1 MNWKKPTSAPYWPR
15 PELWT
20 RRPKRWASM
29 LRPCIANASS
39 TTCEQHPMKLAMK
52 LRTRLF
58 LSISALITVALLGL
72 LLGLV
77 SVMQMAKSQE
87 ALIKHNFV
95 TLDLGLKLRQNLG
108 DQLVMMLNEQPDR
121 NALQQAQE
129 QFRELLAQGVEHDAQ
144 NSIDTGFDQARV
156 DYQQF
161 LQTYQQNRDGA
172 PSLRDDAALSDSFN
186 KLRNGLLAAHKQALT
201 NINEAESNSR
211 ERALWVAA
219 LLGLVG
225 IAVLG
230 IGFITAHGIA
240 RRFGAPIEALAKAAD
255 NIGQGNF
262 EVTLPISSAAE
273 MNLLTRRFGIMAEAL
288 RQHQATNIDELL
300 AGQQR
305 LQAVLDS
312 IDDGLLMID
321 RQGRLEH
328 LNPVAQ
334 RQLGWDEDRLGQ
346 GLGEALQRPELDEQL
361 YLTLRGGTL
370 DRAPDDLSVEV
381 DGETRLLTY
390 SLTPVSHTKGH
401 ILGAVMVLHD
411 VTEQRAFERVRSE
424 FVLRA
429 SHELRTPVTGM
440 HMAFGLLQERVH
452 FPTESREADLLNTV
466 NEEMQRLMQL
476 INDLLNFSRYQNGL
490 QKLTLGPCDVSEMLN
505 NARQRFADQAEEQ
518 NIVIVV
524 EIQEP
529 LPHLHADHTQLD
541 RVLDNLLD
549 NALRHTPQNGLI
561 RLQARRHGERVIISV
576 EDNGEGIAYGQ
587 QGRIFEPF
595 VQVGRKKGGAGLG
608 LALCKEIVQL
618 HGGRM
623 GVYSRPTQGTQF
635 YMALPL

>member
-1 MNWKKPTSAPYWPR
+1 
-15 PELWT
+15 
-20 RRPKRWASM
+20 
-29 LRPCIANASS
+29 
-39 TTCEQHPMKLAMK
+39 MKWAMK

-58 LSISALITVALLGL
+58 FSISALITVALLGL
-72 LLGLV
+72 TLGLV

-87 ALIKHNFV
+87 TLIHENFV
-95 TLDLGLKLRQNLG
+95 SLDTGLKLRQNLG
-108 DQLVMMLNEQPDR
+108 DQLVMMLNESP
-121 NALQQAQE
+121 AQE
-129 QFRELLAQGVEHDAQ
+129 PLQKLQDQFREVLAQGIAHDEESQVDNGFLAVRGDYERFLEAYAASKDTPRALRNNVELSARFNTLRNNLVAAHRQ
-144 NSIDTGFDQARV
+144 SLSNIGEVESQAR
-156 DYQQF
+156 
-161 LQTYQQNRDGA
+161 
-172 PSLRDDAALSDSFN
+172 
-186 KLRNGLLAAHKQALT
+186 
-201 NINEAESNSR
+201 SR
-211 ERALWVAA
+211 AIWVAS

-225 IAVLG
+225 LAVLC

-255 NIGQGNF
+255 KIGQGNF

-288 RQHQATNIDELL
+288 RQHQVTNVDELL

-370 DRAPDDLSVEV
+370 ERAPEDLEIEV
-381 DGETRLLTY
+381 DGESRLLTY

-440 HMAFGLLQERVH
+440 HMAFGLFRERAK
-452 FPTESREADLLNTV
+452 FPADSREADLLDTV

-490 QKLTLGPCDVSEMLN
+490 QKLTLAPCSIEELLEHT
-505 NARQRFADQAEEQ
+505 RLRFQDQAHDR
-518 NIVIVV
+518 NIVLTI
-524 EIQEP
+524 EAEEP
-529 LPHLHADHTQLD
+529 LPRLHADRAQLE

-549 NALRHTPQNGLI
+549 NALRHTPENGLI

-623 GVYSRPTQGTQF
+623 GVYSRPGQGTQF

>member
-1 MNWKKPTSAPYWPR
+1 
-15 PELWT
+15 
-20 RRPKRWASM
+20 
-29 LRPCIANASS
+29 
-39 TTCEQHPMKLAMK
+39 MKLAMK

-77 SVMQMAKSQE
+77 SVMQMAGSQD
-87 ALIKHNFV
+87 AVVRSNFV
-95 TLDLGLKLRQNLG
+95 SLDLGLKLRQTLG
-108 DQLVMMLNEQPDR
+108 DQLVIMLSEKPDPAAFEASKQHYFQLLEEGIAHEQVGD
-121 NALQQAQE
+121 AVQYGFSQAKK
-129 QFRELLAQGVEHDAQ
+129 
-144 NSIDTGFDQARV
+144 
-156 DYQQF
+156 DYLSF
-161 LQTYQQNRDGA
+161 LQA
-172 PSLRDDAALSDSFN
+172 FSDSRGPTHVLSGNPVLTEKFN
-186 KLRNGLLAAHKQALT
+186 ALRNGLITEHKRALD
-201 NINEAESNSR
+201 NINNTQRKAR
-211 ERALWVAA
+211 DRALLIAG
-219 LLGLVG
+219 LLGFVG
-225 IAVLG
+225 LAVLI

-240 RRFGAPIEALAKAAD
+240 RRFGAPIEALAQAAD

-288 RQHQATNIDELL
+288 REHQATNVDELL

-321 RQGRLEH
+321 RQGHLEH

-334 RQLGWDEDRLGQ
+334 RQLGWDSDRLGQ
-346 GLGEALQRPELDEQL
+346 GLGSALERPELDEQL
-361 YLTLRGGTL
+361 QLVLRGGTL
-370 DRAPDDLSVEV
+370 ERAPEDLAIEV
-381 DGETRLLTY
+381 DGESRLLTY
-390 SLTPVSHTKGH
+390 SLTPVSHTQGH

-440 HMAFGLLQERVH
+440 HMAFGLFRERAK
-452 FPTESREADLLNTV
+452 FPEDSREADLLDTV

-490 QKLTLGPCDVSEMLN
+490 QKLTLAPCSIEDLLAQAKDRFAATAAEKGIELLVEVQGPLP
-505 NARQRFADQAEEQ
+505 RLQADQA
-518 NIVIVV
+518 
-524 EIQEP
+524 
-529 LPHLHADHTQLD
+529 QLD
-541 RVLDNLLD
+541 RVLDNLID
-549 NALRHTPQNGLI
+549 NAMRHTAADGQI

-623 GVYSRPTQGTQF
+623 GVYSRPGQGTQF
-635 YMALPL
+635 YMALAV

>member
-1 MNWKKPTSAPYWPR
+1 
-15 PELWT
+15 
-20 RRPKRWASM
+20 
-29 LRPCIANASS
+29 
-39 TTCEQHPMKLAMK
+39 MKLAMT

-77 SVMQMAKSQE
+77 GVMQMAGTQE
-87 ALIKHNFV
+87 ALIRDNFV
-95 TLDLGLKLRQNLG
+95 TLDLGLKLRQTLG
-108 DQLVMMLNEQPDR
+108 DQLIIMLDEQPDPAAFEASKQHSLELFDEGIAR
-121 NALQQAQE
+121 EPSSEGAQY
-129 QFRELLAQGVEHDAQ
+129 
-144 NSIDTGFDQARV
+144 GFKKAKA
-156 DYQQF
+156 DYQNL
-161 LQTYQQNRDGA
+161 LQSFDFSSAPIQVVGSDGDLA
-172 PSLRDDAALSDSFN
+172 EKFN
-186 KLRNGLLAAHKQALT
+186 ALRNGLISEQKRALG
-201 NINEAESNSR
+201 NITEIERKAR
-211 ERALWVAA
+211 ERALLIAG

-225 IAVLG
+225 VAVLF
-230 IGFITAHGIA
+230 IGFITAHAIA
-240 RRFGAPIEALAKAAD
+240 RRFGAPIEALAAAAD

-262 EVTLPISSAAE
+262 EVTLPISSAVE
-273 MNLLTRRFGIMAEAL
+273 MNQLTRRFGIMAEAL
-288 RQHQATNIDELL
+288 REHQATNIDELL

-312 IDDGLLMID
+312 IDDGLLIID
-321 RQGRLEH
+321 RQGHLEH

-334 RQLGWDEDRLGQ
+334 RQLGWDTDRLGQ
-346 GLGEALQRPELDEQL
+346 GLGTALERPELDEQL
-361 YLTLRGGTL
+361 QLVLRGGTL
-370 DRAPDDLSVEV
+370 ERAPDDLSIEV
-381 DGETRLLTY
+381 DGESRLLTY
-390 SLTPVSHTKGH
+390 SLTPVSHTQGH

-440 HMAFGLLQERVH
+440 HMAFGLFRERTH
-452 FPTESREADLLNTV
+452 FAEDSREADLLDTV

-490 QKLTLGPCDVSEMLN
+490 QKLSLAPCSIEDLLDQAQTRFARLAQEKGIELLVEVQGPLP
-505 NARQRFADQAEEQ
+505 RLQADQA
-518 NIVIVV
+518 
-524 EIQEP
+524 
-529 LPHLHADHTQLD
+529 QLE
-541 RVLDNLLD
+541 RVLDNLID
-549 NALRHTPQNGLI
+549 NALRHTSHDGLI
-561 RLQARRHGERVIISV
+561 RLQARRHGERMIISV

-623 GVYSRPTQGTQF
+623 GVYSRPGQGTQF
-635 YMALPL
+635 YMALAI

>member
-1 MNWKKPTSAPYWPR
+1 
-15 PELWT
+15 
-20 RRPKRWASM
+20 
-29 LRPCIANASS
+29 
-39 TTCEQHPMKLAMK
+39 MKLAMK

-77 SVMQMAKSQE
+77 SVMQMASSQE
-87 ALIKHNFV
+87 ALIRNNFI
-95 TLDLGLKLRQNLG
+95 TLDLGLKLRQTLG
-108 DQLVMMLNEQPDR
+108 DQLIIMLSEKPDHAAFEASR
-121 NALQQAQE
+121 QHY
-129 QFRELLAQGVEHDAQ
+129 FELLDEGIAHEERGDGTQYSFNQAKADYLSFLQA
-144 NSIDTGFDQARV
+144 FDQAHEPSRV
-156 DYQQF
+156 
-161 LQTYQQNRDGA
+161 
-172 PSLRDDAALSDSFN
+172 LSGNEDLTEKFN
-186 KLRNGLLAAHKQALT
+186 TLRNGLIAEHQRALD
-201 NINEAESNSR
+201 NINATERQAR
-211 ERALWVAA
+211 ERALLVAG

-225 IAVLG
+225 LAVLV

-240 RRFGAPIEALAKAAD
+240 RRFGEPIEALAKAAD

-262 EVTLPISSAAE
+262 DVTLPISPAAE
-273 MNLLTRRFGIMAEAL
+273 MNQLTRRFGIMAEAL
-288 RQHQATNIDELL
+288 REHQATNIDELL

-321 RQGRLEH
+321 RDGHLEH

-334 RQLGWDEDRLGQ
+334 RQLGWDEERLGQ
-346 GLGEALQRPELDEQL
+346 GLGSALSRPELDEQL
-361 YLTLRGGTL
+361 QLVLRGGTL
-370 DRAPDDLSVEV
+370 ERAPEDLNVEV
-381 DGETRLLTY
+381 DGESRLLTY
-390 SLTPVSHTKGH
+390 SLTPVSHTQGH

-452 FPTESREADLLNTV
+452 FADDSREADLLNTV

-490 QKLTLGPCDVSEMLN
+490 QKLTLTPCSIVDLLEQAQ
-505 NARQRFADQAEEQ
+505 ARFSDQAGARHIEL
-518 NIVIVV
+518 VV
-524 EIQEP
+524 ETQAS
-529 LPHLHADHTQLD
+529 LPHLHADPPQLD
-541 RVLDNLLD
+541 RVLDNLIG
-549 NALRHTPQNGLI
+549 NALRHTAENGLI

-623 GVYSRPTQGTQF
+623 GVYSRPGQGTQF

>member
-1 MNWKKPTSAPYWPR
+1 
-15 PELWT
+15 
-20 RRPKRWASM
+20 
-29 LRPCIANASS
+29 
-39 TTCEQHPMKLAMK
+39 MKLAMK

-77 SVMQMAKSQE
+77 SVMQMAKTQE
-87 ALIKHNFV
+87 SLIRSNFI
-95 TLDLGLKLRQNLG
+95 TLDLGLKLRQTLG
-108 DQLVMMLNEQPDR
+108 DQLILMLDDQPDTQ
-121 NALQQAQE
+121 ALKASRQRYFALLEQGIEHEHEDATNSGFTQAKADYLSFVQ
-129 QFRELLAQGVEHDAQ
+129 A
-144 NSIDTGFDQARV
+144 FDKSQ
-156 DYQQF
+156 
-161 LQTYQQNRDGA
+161 
-172 PSLRDDAALSDSFN
+172 DAAPQLRNNEELTERFN
-186 KLRNGLLAAHKQALT
+186 VLRNGLIGEHKKALE
-201 NINEAESNSR
+201 NINATEHQSR
-211 ERALWVAA
+211 ERALLNAG

-225 IAVLG
+225 LAVLI
-230 IGFITAHGIA
+230 IGFVTAHGIA
-240 RRFGAPIEALAKAAD
+240 RRFGGPIEALAKAAD
-255 NIGQGNF
+255 KISQGNF

-273 MNLLTRRFGIMAEAL
+273 MNLLTRRFGHMAEAL
-288 RQHQATNIDELL
+288 RQHQATNVDELL

-321 RQGRLEH
+321 RQGHLEH
-328 LNPVAQ
+328 LNPVSQ
-334 RQLGWDEDRLGQ
+334 RQLGWDDNRLGQ
-346 GLGEALQRPELDEQL
+346 GLGDAMGRPELDEQL
-361 YLTLRGGTL
+361 HLILRGGNL
-370 DRAPDDLSVEV
+370 ERAPEDLEVEV
-381 DGETRLLTY
+381 DGELRLLTY
-390 SLTPVSHTKGH
+390 SLTPVSHTQGH

-411 VTEQRAFERVRSE
+411 VTEQRAFERVRAE

-440 HMAFGLLQERVH
+440 HMAFGLFQERAK
-452 FPTESREADLLNTV
+452 FPAESREADLLSTV

-490 QKLTLGPCDVSEMLN
+490 QKLTLAPCDISDLLEH
-505 NARQRFADQAEEQ
+505 ARARFAEQANAQNIELLVEEQ
-518 NIVIVV
+518 P
-524 EIQEP
+524 Q
-529 LPHLHADHTQLD
+529 LPRLHADRAQLE
-541 RVLDNLLD
+541 RVLDNLLG
-549 NALRHTPQNGLI
+549 NALRHTAAGGQI
-561 RLQARRHGERVIISV
+561 RLQARRHGERVIVSV

-623 GVYSRPTQGTQF
+623 GVYSRPGQGTQF

>member
-1 MNWKKPTSAPYWPR
+1 
-15 PELWT
+15 
-20 RRPKRWASM
+20 
-29 LRPCIANASS
+29 
-39 TTCEQHPMKLAMK
+39 MKLAMK

-77 SVMQMAKSQE
+77 SVMQMAGSQD
-87 ALIKHNFV
+87 AVVRSNFV
-95 TLDLGLKLRQNLG
+95 SLDLGLKLRQTLG
-108 DQLVMMLNEQPDR
+108 DQLVIMLSEKPDPAAFEASKQHYFQLLDEGIAHEQVGD
-121 NALQQAQE
+121 AVQYGFSQAKK
-129 QFRELLAQGVEHDAQ
+129 
-144 NSIDTGFDQARV
+144 
-156 DYQQF
+156 DYLSF
-161 LQTYQQNRDGA
+161 LQA
-172 PSLRDDAALSDSFN
+172 FSDSRGPTHVLSGNQVLTEKFN
-186 KLRNGLLAAHKQALT
+186 ALRNGLITEHKRALD
-201 NINEAESNSR
+201 NINNTQRKAR
-211 ERALWVAA
+211 DRALLIAG
-219 LLGLVG
+219 LLGFVG
-225 IAVLG
+225 LAVLI

-240 RRFGAPIEALAKAAD
+240 RRFGAPIEALAQAAD

-288 RQHQATNIDELL
+288 REHQATNVDELL

-321 RQGRLEH
+321 RQGHLEH

-334 RQLGWDEDRLGQ
+334 RQLGWDSDRLGQ
-346 GLGEALQRPELDEQL
+346 GLGSALERPELDEQL
-361 YLTLRGGTL
+361 QLVLRGGTL
-370 DRAPDDLSVEV
+370 ERAPEDLAIEV
-381 DGETRLLTY
+381 DGESRLLTY
-390 SLTPVSHTKGH
+390 SLTPVSHTQGH

-440 HMAFGLLQERVH
+440 HMAFGLFRERAK
-452 FPTESREADLLNTV
+452 FPEDSREADLLDTV

-490 QKLTLGPCDVSEMLN
+490 QKLTLAPCSIEDLLAQAKDRFAATAAEKGIDLLVEVQGPLP
-505 NARQRFADQAEEQ
+505 RLQADQA
-518 NIVIVV
+518 
-524 EIQEP
+524 
-529 LPHLHADHTQLD
+529 QLD
-541 RVLDNLLD
+541 RVLDNLID
-549 NALRHTPQNGLI
+549 NAMRHTAADGQI

-623 GVYSRPTQGTQF
+623 GVYSRPGQGTQF
-635 YMALPL
+635 YMALAV

>member
-1 MNWKKPTSAPYWPR
+1 
-15 PELWT
+15 
-20 RRPKRWASM
+20 
-29 LRPCIANASS
+29 
-39 TTCEQHPMKLAMK
+39 MKLAMK

-72 LLGLV
+72 MLGLV
-77 SVMQMAKSQE
+77 SVMQMAGTQE
-87 ALIKHNFV
+87 ALVRNNFV
-95 TLDLGLKLRQNLG
+95 TLDIGLKLRQTLG
-108 DQLVMMLNEQPDR
+108 DQLIIMLSEQPDSS
-121 NALQQAQE
+121 AFETSKQHYLQLLEEGIAQE
-129 QFRELLAQGVEHDAQ
+129 PEGEGGEFGFKKAKADYLSFIKAYEVAPDTTHVLSGNDELTE
-144 NSIDTGFDQARV
+144 R
-156 DYQQF
+156 
-161 LQTYQQNRDGA
+161 
-172 PSLRDDAALSDSFN
+172 FN
-186 KLRNGLLAAHKQALT
+186 ALRNGLIAEHKRALD
-201 NINEAESNSR
+201 NINDTERQAR
-211 ERALWVAA
+211 ERALLIAG

-225 IAVLG
+225 LAVLI
-230 IGFITAHGIA
+230 IGFVTAHAIA
-240 RRFGAPIEALAKAAD
+240 RRFGEPIEALAQAAD

-262 EVTLPISSAAE
+262 DVTLPVSSAVE
-273 MNLLTRRFGIMAEAL
+273 LNQLTRRFGIMAEAL
-288 RQHQATNIDELL
+288 REHQATNVDELL

-321 RQGRLEH
+321 RQGHLEH

-334 RQLGWDEDRLGQ
+334 RQLGWEADRVGQ
-346 GLGEALQRPELDEQL
+346 ALDVALQRPELDEQMQMV
-361 YLTLRGGTL
+361 LRGGTL
-370 DRAPDDLSVEV
+370 ERPPEDLSIEV
-381 DGETRLLTY
+381 DGETRLLTF
-390 SLTPVSHTKGH
+390 SLTPVVHTQGH

-440 HMAFGLLQERVH
+440 HMAFGLFRERAR
-452 FPTESREADLLNTV
+452 FAPDSREADLLDTV

-490 QKLTLGPCDVSEMLN
+490 QKLSLAPCSIDDLLEQAQIRFGSNAEEKGIELLVEVQGPLP
-505 NARQRFADQAEEQ
+505 RLQADQ
-518 NIVIVV
+518 
-524 EIQEP
+524 P
-529 LPHLHADHTQLD
+529 QLD
-541 RVLDNLLD
+541 RVLDNLID
-549 NALRHTPQNGLI
+549 NALRHTSAGGLI
-561 RLQARRHGERVIISV
+561 RLQARRHGDRVIISV

-623 GVYSRPTQGTQF
+623 GVYSRPGQGTQF
-635 YMALPL
+635 YMALTV

>member
-1 MNWKKPTSAPYWPR
+1 
-15 PELWT
+15 
-20 RRPKRWASM
+20 
-29 LRPCIANASS
+29 
-39 TTCEQHPMKLAMK
+39 MKLAMK

-58 LSISALITVALLGL
+58 LSISALMTVALLGL

-87 ALIKHNFV
+87 ALIQGNISN
-95 TLDLGLKLRQNLG
+95 LELGLKLRQNLG
-108 DQLVMMLNEQPDR
+108 DQLVIMISPSPDKR
-121 NALQQAQE
+121 LLKTYQD
-129 QFRELLAQGVEHDAQ
+129 QFHELLAEGIERDAQ
-144 NSIDTGFDQARV
+144 SKVQGRFENTSRYYQRFIEAAQRFENDTRAMHDNPELRSSFDA
-156 DYQQF
+156 
-161 LQTYQQNRDGA
+161 
-172 PSLRDDAALSDSFN
+172 
-186 KLRNGLLAAHKQALT
+186 LRNDLLDTHGEALQ
-201 NINEAESNSR
+201 NISTAEAYSR
-211 ERALWVAA
+211 ERALWIAG

-225 IAVLG
+225 IAVLC

-240 RRFGAPIEALAKAAD
+240 HRFGAPIEALAKAAD
-255 NIGQGNF
+255 HIGQGNYD
-262 EVTLPISSAAE
+262 VTLPISSATE
-273 MNLLTRRFGIMAEAL
+273 MNLLTRRFGLMAEAL
-288 RQHQATNIDELL
+288 RQHQATNVDELL

-334 RQLGWDEDRLGQ
+334 RQLGWDESRLGR
-346 GLGEALQRPELDEQL
+346 GLGEALEHPELDEQL
-361 YLTLRGGTL
+361 FLILRGGTL
-370 DRAPDDLSVEV
+370 EHAPEDLSIDI
-381 DGETRLLTY
+381 DGESRLLTY

-401 ILGAVMVLHD
+401 ILGAVMVLRD

-429 SHELRTPVTGM
+429 SHELRTPVTGI
-440 HMAFGLLQERVH
+440 HMAFGLLQERLH
-452 FPTESREADLLNTV
+452 FAAESREADLLNTIT
-466 NEEMQRLMQL
+466 EEMQRLMQL

-490 QKLTLGPCDVSEMLN
+490 QKLKLAPCSIKHLLEE
-505 NARQRFADQAEEQ
+505 ARGRFEEQ
-518 NIVIVV
+518 ARLHDITLMLD
-524 EIQEP
+524 IQEP
-529 LPHLHADHTQLD
+529 VPHLHADQAQLE

-549 NALRHTPQNGLI
+549 NALRHTPESGLI
-561 RLQARRHGERVIISV
+561 RLQARRHGERAIISI
-576 EDNGEGIAYGQ
+576 EDNGEGIPYGQ

-623 GVYSRPTQGTQF
+623 GVYSRPGQGTQF
-635 YMALPL
+635 YMALPT

>member
-1 MNWKKPTSAPYWPR
+1 
-15 PELWT
+15 
-20 RRPKRWASM
+20 
-29 LRPCIANASS
+29 
-39 TTCEQHPMKLAMK
+39 MKLAMK

-77 SVMQMAKSQE
+77 SVMQMAGTQE
-87 ALIKHNFV
+87 ALVRNNFV
-95 TLDLGLKLRQNLG
+95 TLDIGLKLRQSLG
-108 DQLVMMLNEQPDR
+108 DQLIIMLSEQPNSSAFEASR
-121 NALQQAQE
+121 QHYLELLEQGIAQE
-129 QFRELLAQGVEHDAQ
+129 PEGVGNEVGFKKARADYLSFIKAYEVAPDTTRVLSGNDELTEK
-144 NSIDTGFDQARV
+144 
-156 DYQQF
+156 
-161 LQTYQQNRDGA
+161 
-172 PSLRDDAALSDSFN
+172 FN
-186 KLRNGLLAAHKQALT
+186 ALRNGLIAEHKRALD
-201 NINEAESNSR
+201 NINETEREAR
-211 ERALWVAA
+211 ERALLVAG

-225 IAVLG
+225 LAVLI
-230 IGFITAHGIA
+230 IGFVTAHAIA
-240 RRFGAPIEALAKAAD
+240 RRFGEPIEALAQAAD

-262 EVTLPISSAAE
+262 DVTLPVSSAVE
-273 MNLLTRRFGIMAEAL
+273 LNQLTKRFGIMAEAL
-288 RQHQATNIDELL
+288 REHQATNVDELL

-334 RQLGWDEDRLGQ
+334 RQLGWDADRVGQ
-346 GLGEALQRPELDEQL
+346 ALDVALQRPELDEQL
-361 YLTLRGGTL
+361 QMVLRGGTL
-370 DRAPDDLSVEV
+370 ERPPEDLSIEV
-381 DGETRLLTY
+381 DGETRLLTF
-390 SLTPVSHTKGH
+390 SLTPVVHTQGH

-440 HMAFGLLQERVH
+440 HMAFGLFRERAR
-452 FPTESREADLLNTV
+452 FAPDSREADLLDTV

-490 QKLTLGPCDVSEMLN
+490 QKLSLSPCSIDDLLEQAQL
-505 NARQRFADQAEEQ
+505 RFSGDAEEKGIELLVEVQAPLPRLQADQQ
-518 NIVIVV
+518 
-524 EIQEP
+524 
-529 LPHLHADHTQLD
+529 QLD
-541 RVLDNLLD
+541 RVLDNLID
-549 NALRHTPQNGLI
+549 NALRHTSAGGLI
-561 RLQARRHGERVIISV
+561 RLQARRHGDRVIISV

-623 GVYSRPTQGTQF
+623 GVYSRPGQGTQF
-635 YMALPL
+635 YMALTV

>member
-1 MNWKKPTSAPYWPR
+1 
-15 PELWT
+15 
-20 RRPKRWASM
+20 
-29 LRPCIANASS
+29 
-39 TTCEQHPMKLAMK
+39 MKLAMK

-77 SVMQMAKSQE
+77 SVMQMAATQE
-87 ALIKHNFV
+87 ALVRENFV
-95 TLDLGLKLRQNLG
+95 TLDLGLKLRQTLG
-108 DQLVMMLNEQPDR
+108 DQLMVMVNETPNPEAFEATRQHY
-121 NALQQAQE
+121 LQLLDEGIAHEQAGNGD
-129 QFRELLAQGVEHDAQ
+129 LY
-144 NSIDTGFDQARV
+144 GFKQAKADYLEFLEAYSQAREPTQV
-156 DYQQF
+156 
-161 LQTYQQNRDGA
+161 LSGKE
-172 PSLRDDAALSDSFN
+172 ALTEKFN
-186 KLRNGLLAAHKQALT
+186 ALRNGLITEHKRALD
-201 NINEAESNSR
+201 NINDTERKAR
-211 ERALWVAA
+211 ERALLIAG

-225 IAVLG
+225 LAVLI
-230 IGFITAHGIA
+230 IGFVTAHAIA
-240 RRFGAPIEALAKAAD
+240 RRFGAPIEALVQAAD

-262 EVTLPISSAAE
+262 EVTLPVSSAVE
-273 MNLLTRRFGIMAEAL
+273 MNQLTKRFGIMAEAL
-288 RQHQATNIDELL
+288 REHQAMNIDELL

-321 RQGRLEH
+321 RDGHLEH

-334 RQLGWDEDRLGQ
+334 RQLGWDTDRLGQ
-346 GLGEALQRPELDEQL
+346 GLGTALERPELDEQL
-361 YLTLRGGTL
+361 QLVLRGGTL
-370 DRAPDDLSVEV
+370 ERAPEDLSVEV
-381 DGETRLLTY
+381 DGESRLLTY
-390 SLTPVSHTKGH
+390 SLTPVSHTQGH

-440 HMAFGLLQERVH
+440 HMAFGLFRERAK
-452 FPTESREADLLNTV
+452 FPEDSREADLLDTV

-490 QKLTLGPCDVSEMLN
+490 QKLTLAPCAIEDLLEQ
-505 NARQRFADQAEEQ
+505 ARGRFSGVATLKGIELL
-518 NIVIVV
+518 V
-524 EIQEP
+524 EVQGP
-529 LPHLHADHTQLD
+529 LPRLQVDQGQLD
-541 RVLDNLLD
+541 RVLDNLID
-549 NALRHTPQNGLI
+549 NALRHTAQGGLI

-623 GVYSRPTQGTQF
+623 GVYSRPGQGTQF
-635 YMALPL
+635 YMALAV

>member
-1 MNWKKPTSAPYWPR
+1 
-15 PELWT
+15 
-20 RRPKRWASM
+20 
-29 LRPCIANASS
+29 
-39 TTCEQHPMKLAMK
+39 MKLAMK

-77 SVMQMAKSQE
+77 SVMQMANNQE
-87 ALIKHNFV
+87 ALIRHNFV
-95 TLDLGLKLRQNLG
+95 TLDLGLKLRQTLG
-108 DQLVMMLNEQPDR
+108 DQLVMMLRDTPDLP
-121 NALQQAQE
+121 ALEASKKHY
-129 QFRELLAQGVEHDAQ
+129 FELLDEGIAHEQ
-144 NSIDTGFDQARV
+144 TGEKPSLGFEQARRDYLSFLQAFDQSH
-156 DYQQF
+156 
-161 LQTYQQNRDGA
+161 GA
-172 PSLRDDAALSDSFN
+172 PNKLTASQEVSDKFN
-186 KLRNGLLAAHKQALT
+186 VLRNGLIVEHKQALK
-201 NINEAESNSR
+201 NISDTQNQSR
-211 ERALWVAA
+211 ARALLIAT

-225 IAVLG
+225 LAVLI
-230 IGFITAHGIA
+230 IGFITAHGTA
-240 RRFGAPIEALAKAAD
+240 QRFGAPIEALAKAAD
-255 NIGQGNF
+255 KIGQGNF

-288 RQHQATNIDELL
+288 RQHQATNVDELL

-334 RQLGWDEDRLGQ
+334 RQLGWDEERLGQ
-346 GLGEALQRPELDEQL
+346 GLGAALERPDLDEELQL
-361 YLTLRGGTL
+361 VLRGGSL
-370 DRAPDDLSVEV
+370 ERAPEDLSVEV
-381 DGETRLLTY
+381 DGESRLLTY
-390 SLTPVSHTKGH
+390 SLTPVSHTQGH

-452 FPTESREADLLNTV
+452 FADDSREADLLNTV

-490 QKLTLGPCDVSEMLN
+490 QKLTLAPCDLEVLLEQ
-505 NARQRFADQAEEQ
+505 AKTRFTAPAQEKGVELLIEVQAPLPRLQADQA
-518 NIVIVV
+518 
-524 EIQEP
+524 
-529 LPHLHADHTQLD
+529 QLE
-541 RVLDNLLD
+541 RVLDNLID
-549 NALRHTPQNGLI
+549 NALRHTASNGQI
-561 RLQARRHGERVIISV
+561 RLQARRHGERVIVSV

-623 GVYSRPTQGTQF
+623 GVYSRPGQGTQF

>member
-1 MNWKKPTSAPYWPR
+1 
-15 PELWT
+15 
-20 RRPKRWASM
+20 
-29 LRPCIANASS
+29 
-39 TTCEQHPMKLAMK
+39 MKLAIK

-72 LLGLV
+72 LLGVV
-77 SVMQMAKSQE
+77 SVMQMAKTQE
-87 ALIKHNFV
+87 ALIRNNFI
-95 TLDLGLKLRQNLG
+95 TLDLGLKLRQSLG
-108 DQLVMMLNEQPDR
+108 DQLILMLRNQPDPK
-121 NALQQAQE
+121 ALQAST
-129 QFRELLAQGVEHDAQ
+129 REYLALLDEGIEHERKNDLH
-144 NSIDTGFDQARV
+144 SGFARARE
-156 DYQQF
+156 DYSHF
-161 LQTYQQNRDGA
+161 LQ
-172 PSLRDDAALSDSFN
+172 ALHQADNEALNLSTDNELSSRFN
-186 KLRNGLLAAHKQALT
+186 QLRNGLITEH
-201 NINEAESNSR
+201 R
-211 ERALWVAA
+211 RALDTIYAA
-219 LLGLVG
+219 QASARDRALIIASLLGLVG
-225 IAVLG
+225 LAVLI

-255 NIGQGNF
+255 NIGKGNF
-262 EVTLPISSAAE
+262 EVVLPLSSATE

-288 RQHQATNIDELL
+288 RQHQATNVDELL

-321 RQGRLEH
+321 QQGRLEH

-334 RQLGWDEDRLGQ
+334 RQLGWDESRLGQ
-346 GLGEALQRPELDEQL
+346 PLGEALKRPELDQQL
-361 YLTLRGGTL
+361 QTVLRGGSL
-370 DRAPDDLSVEV
+370 ERLPEDLSVDIE
-381 DGETRLLTY
+381 GENRLLTY
-390 SLTPVSHTKGH
+390 SLTPVSQPKGP

-440 HMAFGLLQERVH
+440 HMAFGLFLERAR
-452 FPTESREADLLNTV
+452 FDPQSRETDLLNTV

-490 QKLTLGPCDVSEMLN
+490 QKLTLAPCDIEEMLEQ
-505 NARQRFADQAEEQ
+505 ARARFADRAAAKSIELLIDLQPPMPELNADQA
-518 NIVIVV
+518 
-524 EIQEP
+524 
-529 LPHLHADHTQLD
+529 QLE

-549 NALRHTPQNGLI
+549 NALRHTADGGQI

-618 HGGRM
+618 HGGRI
-623 GVYSRPTQGTQF
+623 GAYSRPGQGTQF
-635 YMALPL
+635 YMALPLL

>member
-1 MNWKKPTSAPYWPR
+1 
-15 PELWT
+15 
-20 RRPKRWASM
+20 
-29 LRPCIANASS
+29 
-39 TTCEQHPMKLAMK
+39 MKLAMK

-77 SVMQMAKSQE
+77 SVMQMASSQE
-87 ALIKHNFV
+87 ALIRNNFV
-95 TLDLGLKLRQNLG
+95 TLDLGLKLRQALG
-108 DQLVMMLNEQPDR
+108 DQLMIMLSEKPDP
-121 NALQQAQE
+121 AAFEASKQHYFQLLDDGIVHAQE
-129 QFRELLAQGVEHDAQ
+129 GDERQY
-144 NSIDTGFDQARV
+144 GFEQAKT
-156 DYQQF
+156 DYLSF
-161 LQTYQQNRDGA
+161 LQAYDLSRD
-172 PSLRDDAALSDSFN
+172 STQVLSGNEELTEKFN
-186 KLRNGLLAAHKQALT
+186 ALRNGLIVEQQRALD
-201 NINEAESNSR
+201 NINATERQAR
-211 ERALWVAA
+211 ERALLIAG

-225 IAVLG
+225 LAVLI
-230 IGFITAHGIA
+230 IGFVTAHAIA
-240 RRFGAPIEALAKAAD
+240 RRFGAPIEALAQAAD

-262 EVTLPISSAAE
+262 EVTLPISSAVE
-273 MNLLTRRFGIMAEAL
+273 MNQLTKRFGIMAEAL
-288 RQHQATNIDELL
+288 REHQATNVDELL

-305 LQAVLDS
+305 LQAVLDC

-321 RQGRLEH
+321 REGHLEH

-334 RQLGWDEDRLGQ
+334 RQLGWDTDRLGQ
-346 GLGEALQRPELDEQL
+346 GLGTALERPELDDQL
-361 YLTLRGGTL
+361 QLVLRGGTL
-370 DRAPDDLSVEV
+370 ERAPEDLSIEV
-381 DGETRLLTY
+381 DGESRLLTF
-390 SLTPVSHTKGH
+390 SLTPVSHTQGH

-440 HMAFGLLQERVH
+440 HMAFGLFRERTH
-452 FPTESREADLLNTV
+452 FAKDSRESDLLDTV

-490 QKLTLGPCDVSEMLN
+490 QKLTLAPCAIEDFLEQ
-505 NARQRFADQAEEQ
+505 ARARFAGPAEEKG
-518 NIVIVV
+518 IDLLV
-524 EIQEP
+524 EVQGP
-529 LPHLHADHTQLD
+529 LPRLQADQPQLD
-541 RVLDNLLD
+541 RVLDNLID
-549 NALRHTPQNGLI
+549 NALRHTAPGGQI
-561 RLQARRHGERVIISV
+561 RLLARRHGARVIISV

-623 GVYSRPTQGTQF
+623 GVYSRPGQGTQF
-635 YMALPL
+635 YMALSV

>member
-1 MNWKKPTSAPYWPR
+1 
-15 PELWT
+15 
-20 RRPKRWASM
+20 
-29 LRPCIANASS
+29 
-39 TTCEQHPMKLAMK
+39 MKLAMT

-77 SVMQMAKSQE
+77 SVMQMAGTQE
-87 ALIKHNFV
+87 ALIRDNFV
-95 TLDLGLKLRQNLG
+95 TLDLGLKLRQTLG
-108 DQLVMMLNEQPDR
+108 DQLIIMLDENPDP
-121 NALQQAQE
+121 AAFEASKQHSL
-129 QFRELLAQGVEHDAQ
+129 ELLDEGIAREPSSKGAQY
-144 NSIDTGFDQARV
+144 GFKKAKA
-156 DYQQF
+156 DYQNL
-161 LQTYQQNRDGA
+161 LQAFDLSRA
-172 PSLRDDAALSDSFN
+172 PVQVVNDVGGLTEKFN
-186 KLRNGLLAAHKQALT
+186 ALRNGLISEQKRALDNITEIERQA
-201 NINEAESNSR
+201 R
-211 ERALWVAA
+211 ERALLVAG

-225 IAVLG
+225 VAVLF
-230 IGFITAHGIA
+230 IGFITAHAIA
-240 RRFGAPIEALAKAAD
+240 RRFGAPIEALVQAAD

-262 EVTLPISSAAE
+262 EVTLPISSAVE
-273 MNLLTRRFGIMAEAL
+273 MNQLTRRFGIMAEAL
-288 RQHQATNIDELL
+288 REHQATNIDELL

-312 IDDGLLMID
+312 IDDGLLIID
-321 RQGRLEH
+321 RQGHLEH

-334 RQLGWDEDRLGQ
+334 RQLGWDTDRLGQ
-346 GLGEALQRPELDEQL
+346 GLGTALERPELDEQL
-361 YLTLRGGTL
+361 HLVLRGGTL
-370 DRAPDDLSVEV
+370 ERAPEDLNIEV
-381 DGETRLLTY
+381 DGESRLLTY
-390 SLTPVSHTKGH
+390 SLTPVSHTQGH

-440 HMAFGLLQERVH
+440 HMAFGLFRERTY
-452 FPTESREADLLNTV
+452 FAADSREADLLDTV

-490 QKLTLGPCDVSEMLN
+490 QKLTLAPCSIEDLLDQAQTRFASSAQEKGIELLVEVQGPLP
-505 NARQRFADQAEEQ
+505 RLQADQA
-518 NIVIVV
+518 
-524 EIQEP
+524 
-529 LPHLHADHTQLD
+529 QLE
-541 RVLDNLLD
+541 RVLDNLID
-549 NALRHTPQNGLI
+549 NALRHTSHDGLI
-561 RLQARRHGERVIISV
+561 RLQARRHGERMIISV

-623 GVYSRPTQGTQF
+623 GVYSRPGQGTQF
-635 YMALPL
+635 YMALAI

>member
-1 MNWKKPTSAPYWPR
+1 
-15 PELWT
+15 
-20 RRPKRWASM
+20 
-29 LRPCIANASS
+29 
-39 TTCEQHPMKLAMK
+39 MKLAMK

-77 SVMQMAKSQE
+77 SVMQMAGSQE
-87 ALIKHNFV
+87 ALVRNNFV
-95 TLDLGLKLRQNLG
+95 TLDLGLKLRQTLG
-108 DQLVMMLNEQPDR
+108 DQLMIMGNEKPDPAGFEASR
-121 NALQQAQE
+121 QHYLQLLDEGISLEQSGNGGRYGFKQAK
-129 QFRELLAQGVEHDAQ
+129 
-144 NSIDTGFDQARV
+144 V
-156 DYQQF
+156 DYLEFVQAYGQATEPTKV
-161 LQTYQQNRDGA
+161 LSG
-172 PSLRDDAALSDSFN
+172 SEALTEKFN
-186 KLRNGLLAAHKQALT
+186 TLRNGLLSEHKRALDD
-201 NINEAESNSR
+201 INSTERQSR
-211 ERALWVAA
+211 ERALLVAG

-225 IAVLG
+225 LAVLI
-230 IGFITAHGIA
+230 IGFVTAHAIA
-240 RRFGAPIEALAKAAD
+240 RRFGGPIEALAQAAD

-262 EVTLPISSAAE
+262 EVTLPVSSAVE
-273 MNLLTRRFGIMAEAL
+273 LNLLTKRFGIMAEAL
-288 RQHQATNIDELL
+288 REHQATNIDELL

-321 RQGRLEH
+321 RDGHLEH

-334 RQLGWDEDRLGQ
+334 RQLGWDTDRLGQ
-346 GLGEALQRPELDEQL
+346 GLGAALERPELDEQL
-361 YLTLRGGTL
+361 QLVLRGGTL
-370 DRAPDDLSVEV
+370 ERAPEDLSIEV
-381 DGETRLLTY
+381 DGESRLLTY
-390 SLTPVSHTKGH
+390 SLTPVIHTQGH

-440 HMAFGLLQERVH
+440 HMAFGLFRERAK
-452 FPTESREADLLNTV
+452 FPQDSREADLLDTV

-490 QKLTLGPCDVSEMLN
+490 QKLTLAPCSIEELL
-505 NARQRFADQAEEQ
+505 AQAHARFAEAATEQ
-518 NIVIVV
+518 GIELRIEV
-524 EIQEP
+524 QGP
-529 LPHLHADHTQLD
+529 LPRLQADQPQLD
-541 RVLDNLLD
+541 RVLDNLID
-549 NALRHTPQNGLI
+549 NALRHTAREGLI

-623 GVYSRPTQGTQF
+623 GVYSRPGQGTQF
-635 YMALPL
+635 YMALAV

>member
-1 MNWKKPTSAPYWPR
+1 
-15 PELWT
+15 
-20 RRPKRWASM
+20 
-29 LRPCIANASS
+29 
-39 TTCEQHPMKLAMK
+39 MKLAIK

-72 LLGLV
+72 LLGVV

-87 ALIKHNFV
+87 ALIRNNFI
-95 TLDLGLKLRQNLG
+95 TLDLGLKLRQSLG
-108 DQLVMMLNEQPDR
+108 DQLILMLRNQPDSK
-121 NALQQAQE
+121 ALQASTGE
-129 QFRELLAQGVEHDAQ
+129 YLALLDEGIEHERKNDLH
-144 NSIDTGFDQARV
+144 SGFAQARE
-156 DYQQF
+156 DYNHF
-161 LQTYQQNRDGA
+161 LQ
-172 PSLRDDAALSDSFN
+172 ALHQADSEALNLSTDNELSSRFN
-186 KLRNGLLAAHKQALT
+186 QLRNGLITEH
-201 NINEAESNSR
+201 R
-211 ERALWVAA
+211 RALDTIYAA
-219 LLGLVG
+219 QASARDRALIIASLLGLVG
-225 IAVLG
+225 LAVLI

-255 NIGQGNF
+255 NIGKGNF
-262 EVTLPISSAAE
+262 EVVLPLSSATE

-288 RQHQATNIDELL
+288 RQHQATNVDELL

-321 RQGRLEH
+321 QQGRLEH

-334 RQLGWDEDRLGQ
+334 RQLGWDESRLGQ
-346 GLGEALQRPELDEQL
+346 PLGEALQRTELDQQL
-361 YLTLRGGTL
+361 QTVLRGGSL
-370 DRAPDDLSVEV
+370 ERLPEDLSVDIE
-381 DGETRLLTY
+381 GENRLLTY
-390 SLTPVSHTKGH
+390 SLTPVSQPKGP

-440 HMAFGLLQERVH
+440 HMAFGLFLERAR
-452 FPTESREADLLNTV
+452 FDPQSRETDLLNTV

-490 QKLTLGPCDVSEMLN
+490 QKLTLAPCDIEEMLEQ
-505 NARQRFADQAEEQ
+505 ARARFADRAAAKSIELLIDLQPPMPELNADQA
-518 NIVIVV
+518 
-524 EIQEP
+524 
-529 LPHLHADHTQLD
+529 QLE

-549 NALRHTPQNGLI
+549 NALRHTSDGGQI

-618 HGGRM
+618 HGGRI
-623 GVYSRPTQGTQF
+623 GAYSRPGQGTQF
-635 YMALPL
+635 YMALPLV